1 MKRKI
6 VVLAVA
12 MFGYVVTGF
21 AQFDGMEPK
30 GTLVSVEEKTIG
42 FVMKTENYID
52 VEEDKFVH
60 YLVIAFDG
68 DMSSIFVTEYPIS
81 AIKKLNNASNYLTID
96 LKEDIELTQ
105 KKYGKDE
112 QSEEIIK
119 GNREFIFDKADAC
132 KKVASAI
139 QGKLTALE
147 STYYV
152 PTSEME
158 HSFVYGEKDFL
169 QIVEWN
175 GTLIKSVESGKYKFE
190 TYLDIDESSQHFE
203 LYTAAYEI
211 GKPEIISV
219 DNYSIGFEF
228 VTKIEAVKKSCYI
241 STTDGFLVY
250 MRFFPDKSEVSDMKL
265 SIISYDFKTEEEAEQ
280 CRQKCQAVLD
290 AYKANK

>member
-1 MKRKI
+1 
-6 VVLAVA
+6 
-12 MFGYVVTGF
+12 
-21 AQFDGMEPK
+21 MEPK

-158 HSFVYGEKDFL
+158 HSFVYGEKESL
-169 QIVEWN
+169 QMVEWN
-175 GTLIKSVESGKYKFE
+175 GTPFRTKSYDKYKWEFYAFANDAE
-190 TYLDIDESSQHFE
+190 RSFE
-203 LYTAAYEI
+203 LYKASYEI
-211 GKPEIISV
+211 GKPEIIGVEFSSTSYDDV
-219 DNYSIGFEF
+219 IKIGTTGKTCYVEGPENFGFMMTFYKESSKTSEYTTLYFEF
-228 VTKIEAVKKSCYI
+228 ET
-241 STTDGFLVY
+241 
-250 MRFFPDKSEVSDMKL
+250 
-265 SIISYDFKTEEEAEQ
+265 EAEAEE
-280 CRQKCQAVLD
+280 CRQNFQAVLD

>member
-12 MFGYVVTGF
+12 MFGYVVTTF

-158 HSFVYGEKDFL
+158 HSFVYGEKESL
-169 QIVEWN
+169 QMVEWN
-175 GTLIKSVESGKYKFE
+175 GTPFRTKSYDKYKWEFYAFANDAE
-190 TYLDIDESSQHFE
+190 RSFE
-203 LYTAAYEI
+203 LYKASYEI
-211 GKPEIISV
+211 GKPEIIGVEFSSTSYDDV
-219 DNYSIGFEF
+219 IKIGTTGKTCYVEGPENFGFMMTFYKESSKTSEYTTLYFEF
-228 VTKIEAVKKSCYI
+228 ET
-241 STTDGFLVY
+241 
-250 MRFFPDKSEVSDMKL
+250 
-265 SIISYDFKTEEEAEQ
+265 EAEAEE
-280 CRQKCQAVLD
+280 CRQNFQAVLD

>member
-6 VVLAVA
+6 VVFAVA
-12 MFGYVVTGF
+12 MFGYVVTTF

-30 GTLVSVEEKTIG
+30 GTLVSVEEKTMG

-60 YLVIAFDG
+60 YLVVAFDG

-81 AIKKLNNASNYLTID
+81 AIKKMANASNYLTID

-158 HSFVYGEKDFL
+158 HSFVYGDKESL
-169 QIVEWN
+169 QMVEWN
-175 GTLIKSVESGKYKFE
+175 GTPFRTSSYEKYKWE
-190 TYLDIDESSQHFE
+190 YYAVANEAEQSFE
-203 LYTAAYEI
+203 LYKASYEI
-211 GKPEIISV
+211 GKPEIIGVEFSSTSYKDV
-219 DNYSIGFEF
+219 IKIGVTGKTCYVVAPENFGFMMTFYKERSKTSEYTTLYFEFETEAEAEECRQNFQTVLDNY
-228 VTKIEAVKKSCYI
+228 
-241 STTDGFLVY
+241 
-250 MRFFPDKSEVSDMKL
+250 
-265 SIISYDFKTEEEAEQ
+265 
-280 CRQKCQAVLD
+280 
-290 AYKANK
+290 KASK

>member
-12 MFGYVVTGF
+12 MFGYVVTTF

-30 GTLVSVEEKTIG
+30 GTLISVEEKTMG

-60 YLVIAFDG
+60 YLVVAFDG

-81 AIKKLNNASNYLTID
+81 AIKKMATVSNYLTID

-158 HSFVYGEKDFL
+158 HSFVYGQKDNL
-169 QIVEWN
+169 QILEWN
-175 GTLIKSVESGKYKFE
+175 GTLIKSEETGKYKFE
-190 TYLDIDESSQHFE
+190 SYLDIDESGEHFE
-203 LYTAAYEI
+203 LYKAAYEI
-211 GKPEIISV
+211 GKPKIISV
-219 DNYSIGFEF
+219 DNFSISFQF
-228 VTKIEAVKKSCYI
+228 VTKIDAVKKSCYI
-241 STTDGFLVY
+241 STTDGFLTY
-250 MRFFPDKSEVSDMKL
+250 MRFFPDRYEMSEMNL
-265 SIISYDFKTEEEAEQ
+265 SIISYDFETEEEAEQ
-280 CRQKCQAVLD
+280 CRQKCQAALD
-290 AYKANK
+290 AYKARK